1 MKKAWE
7 NLKAFIAVI
16 MTFAL
21 IILLFVPHQIN
32 KEILMLFSTSYG
44 AIMTYLFSSNHE

>member
-7 NLKAFIAVI
+7 NLKAFVAVS

-21 IILLFVPHQIN
+21 IVLLFVPNQTN

-44 AIMTYLFSSNHE
+44 AIMTYLFSSKYE